1 MFGLL
6 KFAWLVLCLFR
17 DLLNVDRNAL
27 KNVPTPSKYLAMLML
42 SLFWCLAFGLY
53 VGEQL
58 LIGYNMAGHVAVV
71 TMAFVTW
78 WVFQSFL
85 RRPSVRTGAD
95 YLRMP
100 DRSSRCDEL
109 TDEQREQA
117 AERLQREREQS
128 GQVLS

>member
-6 KFAWLVLCLFR
+6 KFLWLVFKSFR

-27 KNVPTPSKYLAMLML
+27 RNIPTPSKYLAMLML

-53 VGEQL
+53 FGEQMM
-58 LIGYNMAGHVAVV
+58 IGYNMIGHVAVV

-78 WVFQSFL
+78 WVFRSFQNQA
-85 RRPSVRTGAD
+85 SGRTSID

-100 DRSSRCDEL
+100 DRSSRCDEY
-109 TDEQREQA
+109 TDE
-117 AERLQREREQS
+117 ERMELANKNEVWS
-128 GQVLS
+128 KNL